1 MQEKQ
6 GKNCIIT
13 IYSILANISSRFN
26 GFLTAARKQN
36 ANGLYDIHTNSVQWP
51 SAMQPTHARWDVE
64 NDERDDEIELSAEL
78 AKKWTIFPKLD
89 AVYAR
94 NFRIHDVCLETAPD
108 STLGVPGI
116 ADDETSLSNIATEI
130 VDELP
135 PECREAF
142 EEAIDRER
150 EWKTRWRTETTDGR
164 RAHFLP
170 ATAWFP

>member
-6 GKNCIIT
+6 GKNFIIT
-13 IYSILANISSRFN
+13 TYFTLANISSRFN

-36 ANGLYDIHTNSVQWP
+36 TNGLYDIHTNSMQWP

-64 NDERDDEIELSAEL
+64 NDERDDETELSAEL

-94 NFRIHDVCLETAPD
+94 NFRIHDVCLDTAPD

-116 ADDETSLSNIATEI
+116 AADETSLRNIATDI

-135 PECREAF
+135 PECLEAF
-142 EEAIDRER
+142 EEAIDRET
-150 EWKTRWRTETTDGR
+150 EWKTSWRTETTDGR

>member
-6 GKNCIIT
+6 GKNYFLSLPT
-13 IYSILANISSRFN
+13 PFTNISSRFN

-36 ANGLYDIHTNSVQWP
+36 ANGLYDIHTNSMQWP
-51 SAMQPTHARWDVE
+51 LAMQPTHARWDVE
-64 NDERDDEIELSAEL
+64 NDERDDETELSAEL

-94 NFRIHDVCLETAPD
+94 NFRIHDVYLETASD

-142 EEAIDRER
+142 EEAINRET
-150 EWKTRWRTETTDGR
+150 EWKTRWQTETTDGR